1 MLTTVWPAFRMLSN
15 TDHGLDW
22 AVWRDALTFEHVVY
36 VRKNVD
42 DDETLG
48 LDGGALLAA
57 RISAGVSVTALA
69 SSEWE
74 CLGVSSRARERL
86 CSRRRCFF
94 SLTISSRTKE
104 PQSTI

>member
-42 DDETLG
+42 DDETL
-48 LDGGALLAA
+48 AWT
-57 RISAGVSVTALA
+57 V
-69 SSEWE
+69 
-74 CLGVSSRARERL
+74 ERCWRL
-86 CSRRRCFF
+86 VF
-94 SLTISSRTKE
+94 
-104 PQSTI
+104 PQE